1 VLQKGVGVRVP
12 PLAPW
17 KGRIVGLV
25 RRFAKPLRVEMPF
38 EGSNPS
44 PSATEEPA
52 ARRVP
57 SFPGIYADN
66 RSASKCPW
74 AVRQLCQV
82 VDIGAYLS
90 HANLVVVSHLP
101 Q

>member
-25 RRFAKPLRVEMPF
+25 RRFAKPLRVETSF

-52 ARRVP
+52 VEAGSFVSTETSRETRRQRVETERP
-57 SFPGIYADN
+57 E
-66 RSASKCPW
+66 RSANC
-74 AVRQLCQV
+74 ARLLTLARFCVML
-82 VDIGAYLS
+82 L
-90 HANLVVVSHLP
+90 
-101 Q
+101 